1 MTTYSDAAK
10 AYAVAQHT
18 DEHNPAGGF
27 SEVCGHCKI
36 AAKAYDAGR
45 TDVPAPI
52 LLTAGDPRWRDG
64 AKVRG
69 EFADG
74 SAVEGILRDGVLW
87 VALMLGGFS
96 FGEMS
101 AVYLIAG
108 HRPLVLAGVQAVIAS
123 LAGPVIF
130 VIGARAFCRP
140 VAGLGAVMATL
151 HPGLLA
157 YTLKLHPLGLD
168 VLLMALMVL
177 WVGRAGEGLRTGVLA
192 GLSLG
197 MSLMSRPT
205 LLVAGV
211 AAMGVRWGLTRRT
224 CWHGRGGRLGA
235 GWGVAACPRQDGE

>member
-74 SAVEGILRDGVLW
+74 SAVEGILIRREIRWGDPDYYYLYTGNLAAIYLLAEAPDPDADV
-87 VALMLGGFS
+87 VANLVCELVEIDDS
-96 FGEMS
+96 REWTTVEARRIL
-101 AVYLIAG
+101 AV
-108 HRPLVLAGVQAVIAS
+108 
-123 LAGPVIF
+123 
-130 VIGARAFCRP
+130 ARA
-140 VAGLGAVMATL
+140 
-151 HPGLLA
+151 
-157 YTLKLHPLGLD
+157 D
-168 VLLMALMVL
+168 
-177 WVGRAGEGLRTGVLA
+177 
-192 GLSLG
+192 S
-197 MSLMSRPT
+197 
-205 LLVAGV
+205 
-211 AAMGVRWGLTRRT
+211 
-224 CWHGRGGRLGA
+224 
-235 GWGVAACPRQDGE
+235 